1 MEKFLYF
8 ANSAGANS
16 ALEAGVYPVSMFKF
30 AEPVSATLMNMY
42 FKQPKLN
49 TNDDADGTTGTF
61 AIVALTIGDGD
72 FKAVMTSI
80 IDAINEPVSRD
91 GGIIT
96 VFDGNNS
103 IALNAKITAVELET
117 AGANDDVTD

>member
-8 ANSAGANS
+8 ANAAGANG

>member
-8 ANSAGANS
+8 ANAGGANA
-16 ALEAGVYPVSMFKF
+16 ALEAGIYPVSMFKF

-42 FKQPKLN
+42 FKRPKQHG
-49 TNDDADGTTGTF
+49 DEDATAAF

-91 GGIIT
+91 NGFIT

-117 AGANDDVTD
+117 AGSNDDVTD

>member
-1 MEKFLYF
+1 MDKFLYF
-8 ANSAGANS
+8 ANGGGANS
-16 ALEAGVYPVSMFKF
+16 ALEAGVYPVSRFKF
-30 AEPVSATLMNMY
+30 AEPVSASLMNLY
-42 FKQPKLN
+42 FEQPKLN

-72 FKAVMTSI
+72 FKTVMQDI
-80 IDAINEPVSRD
+80 AHAIADPTAKD
-91 GGIIT
+91 GGMIV

-103 IALNAKITAVELET
+103 IALSSKITAVELET

>member
-1 MEKFLYF
+1 MEKYLYF
-8 ANSAGANS
+8 ANGNGANA

-42 FKQPKLN
+42 FKRPKQYG
-49 TNDDADGTTGTF
+49 DEDATASF

-91 GGIIT
+91 NGFIT

-103 IALNAKITAVELET
+103 IALNSKITDL
-117 AGANDDVTD
+117 

>member
-1 MEKFLYF
+1 MEKYLYF
-8 ANSAGANS
+8 ANGNGANA
-16 ALEAGVYPVSMFKF
+16 ALEAGVYPASMFKF

-117 AGANDDVTD
+117 AGSNDDVTD

>member
-1 MEKFLYF
+1 MDKFLYF
-8 ANSAGANS
+8 ANGGGANS

-30 AEPVSATLMNMY
+30 AEPVSATLMNLY

-72 FKAVMTSI
+72 FKTVMQDI
-80 IDAINEPVSRD
+80 AHAIADPTAKD
-91 GGIIT
+91 GGMIV

-103 IALNAKITAVELET
+103 IALSSKITAVELET